1 MKHFLLLLFALTA
14 TTLSAKPR
22 EIRFK
27 ILETTDVHGNY
38 FPYDYLNQEP
48 GKGSLIRAYSFV
60 KAQRQLMKPQHVLL
74 LDAGDILQGQPSAYY
89 YNFIDTVSQHAC
101 ASVLN

>member
-27 ILETTDVHGNY
+27 ILETTDLHGHS
-38 FPYDYLNQEP
+38 EP
-48 GKGSLIRAYSFV
+48 SRLRFS
-60 KAQRQLMKPQHVLL
+60 AQLYAV
-74 LDAGDILQGQPSAYY
+74 
-89 YNFIDTVSQHAC
+89 
-101 ASVLN
+101 